1 MRISGVGYSDIDARL
16 SGRLSAI
23 MSMSSWSPDE
33 LELELG
39 VSGKAPCVKE
49 PELIGAEGNG
59 S

>member
-1 MRISGVGYSDIDARL
+1 MRISGFGYSNIDARL

-23 MSMSSWSPDE
+23 MSMSSWSLDE
-33 LELELG
+33 LELELE
-39 VSGKAPCVKE
+39 VSGMAPCVKE